1 VNNTDEV
8 QLTVAEMK
16 NLLGYKNDV
25 SVLRLIRRGELNAS
39 FIKNRYLVEDSEF
52 NRFLESRKGARA
64 NDVRKRKDN

>member
-1 VNNTDEV
+1 MNNTDEV